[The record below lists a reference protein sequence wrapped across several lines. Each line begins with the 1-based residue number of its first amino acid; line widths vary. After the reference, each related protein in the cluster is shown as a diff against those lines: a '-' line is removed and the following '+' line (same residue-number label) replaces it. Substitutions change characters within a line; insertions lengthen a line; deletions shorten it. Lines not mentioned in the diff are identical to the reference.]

1 MPIFQ
6 EEGFSGLGQQQQKG
20 DALKEYVRV
29 FPPPKLIVFFTT
41 DSEPR
46 SMDLTE
52 MAQLVGNHVLTP
64 TPDNCLIFLHREA
77 IITLLFALRARH

>member
-6 EEGFSGLGQQQQKG
+6 EEGFPGLGQQQQKG

-41 DSEPR
+41 DGNG
-46 SMDLTE
+46 T
-52 MAQLVGNHVLTP
+52 VGG
-64 TPDNCLIFLHREA
+64 
-77 IITLLFALRARH
+77 